1 MTPHRLLSAAAWTLF
16 ALVICDRSVAENR
29 VDFFETKIRP
39 VLVEH
44 CYECHSAD
52 SDDLG
57 GKLRVDDRPSMLVG
71 GESGPVLVAGSP
83 DESLIIQALRYDGL
97 EMPPEAP
104 LPEHII
110 KDFETWVSLG
120 AIDPREPAA
129 GDSPASRRDPVADD
143 GALWSF
149 VPRTNPAIPPVG
161 DPDWPAS
168 PIDRFVL
175 SSMEQ
180 AGLQPTQDA
189 DPRVLV
195 RRLHHDLIGLRP
207 TPHQIEAFVADFERH
222 GSDATTRLVDRLLD
236 SPQFGVR
243 WGRHWLDV
251 ARYGESNGDDGLGR
265 NATFPNAWRYRDYVI
280 DAFNRDVPYDRFVT
294 EQVAGDLLPADTA
307 QQRNRQLVATGFLA
321 IGSKP
326 ASAMNKDFAM
336 DIVDDQIN
344 VVCTA
349 VLGLSVACARCHDHK
364 HDPIPTRDYYAMAGI
379 FRSTETLYGAA
390 GNEKLTAPPTPLH
403 ALRAELTPVRER
415 PDRTAPPKLPAAYF
429 DTVDALQPKLH
440 ERLDS
445 QPRQLAPEGQLDY
458 SANSFAGVQD
468 ARLTGRFNEPA
479 DSYTVAFWFRNN
491 VKNDARLITAYL
503 LSRAALDDKTLP
515 GDHLGIGG
523 SHDKSRTG
531 KLFVFNGNAK
541 KTSIAGTTV
550 IPPDSWNHVS
560 LVRDNNHVKVFL
572 NGRLEITGELESTF
586 GKSLDFSLAAR
597 SDNFAPLSGNL
608 GDVVVLDRALT
619 DDQAARLHES
629 SGQPVGVRP
638 AVPLGFA
645 MGVRDKDKPADCKI
659 HINGTGSKLGPVVA
673 RGALSAYREF
683 VPDDVSN
690 SASDF
695 ASIEMDPAQSGRLQL
710 AQWLTHPDH
719 PQTARVMVNRIW
731 MYLFGRGIVTTP
743 DDFGVYGARPSHPE
757 LLDHLANRFVQEG
770 WSIKRM
776 IRAIVLSRTYQISSH
791 AHAEMLEKDPGNI
804 WLSRHVRKRLDA
816 ESLRD
821 AMLQASGQIDYAPAK
836 GSAIVG
842 VDMLINW
849 PPGASTDLHRPS
861 RHRSV
866 YLCMLRHAPPKE
878 LAAFDLPD
886 GVSVRGRRDVTTL
899 PTQSLF
905 LINSQFVVQQSR
917 ELARCVLDKDLHRDG
932 DRVNAI
938 FAAVLGR
945 DPGPNER
952 EQSLAYVRATE
963 TTLAAGVED
972 QQQRRLHAWASLA
985 QALMTTNEFRYVD

>member
-1 MTPHRLLSAAAWTLF
+1 M
-16 ALVICDRSVAENR
+16 LVCDRSVAENR
-29 VDFFETKIRP
+29 VDFFEKKIRP

-57 GKLRVDDRPSMLVG
+57 GNLRVDDRPSMLVG
-71 GESGPVLVAGSP
+71 GQSGPVLVAGSP
-83 DESLIIQALRYDGL
+83 DESLIIQALRYDGV

-104 LPEHII
+104 LPQHVI

-120 AIDPREPAA
+120 ALDPREPASES
-129 GDSPASRRDPVADD
+129 SPASRRVPVTDD

-149 VPRTNPAIPPVG
+149 VPRSTPSIPAVNDSG
-161 DPDWPAS
+161 WPANR
-168 PIDRFVL
+168 IDRFVL

-180 AGLQPTQDA
+180 AGLGPTRDA

-195 RRLHHDLIGLRP
+195 RRLYHDLIGLRP
-207 TPHQIEAFVADFERH
+207 TQRQIEAFVADFEGR

-307 QQRNRQLVATGFLA
+307 QQRNRQLIATGFLA

-336 DIVDDQIN
+336 DVVDDQIN

-364 HDPIPTRDYYAMAGI
+364 HDPIPTRDYYALAGI

-403 ALRAELTPVRER
+403 QLHTKLTSAGKR
-415 PDRTAPPKLPAAYF
+415 PDRTTPPKLPAAYF
-429 DTVDALQPKLH
+429 QAVDALKPQLH

-445 QPRQLAPEGQLDY
+445 APRQLTPERELDY
-458 SANSFAGVQD
+458 SAESFADVKD
-468 ARLTGRFNEPA
+468 TRLRGQFTGPA

-491 VKNDARLITAYL
+491 VNNDARPITAYL
-503 LSRAALDDKTLP
+503 FSRAASDNKTLP
-515 GDHLGIGG
+515 GDHLGVGG
-523 SHDKSRTG
+523 NHDKSRTG

-541 KTSIAGTTV
+541 KTSIPGSTV
-550 IPPDSWNHVS
+550 IPPNSWNHVA
-560 LVRDNNHVKVFL
+560 LVRDKNHVKVFL
-572 NGRLEITGELESTF
+572 NGRLEITGELEATF
-586 GKSLDFSLAAR
+586 GRSLDFSVAAR

-619 DDQAARLHES
+619 DDQAAGMHKS
-629 SGQPVGVRP
+629 SGQPIGQRP

-645 MGVRDKDKPADCKI
+645 MGVRDKAKPTDCKI
-659 HINGTGSKLGPVVA
+659 HINGTGSKLGPAVA
-673 RGALSAYREF
+673 RGVLSAYR
-683 VPDDVSN
+683 DLAKQDLSNAGLDV
-690 SASDF
+690 
-695 ASIEMDPAQSGRLQL
+695 ASIKIDPRHSGRLEL
-710 AQWLTHPDH
+710 ARWLTHPDH

-731 MYLFGRGIVTTP
+731 THLFGRGIVTTP

-757 LLDHLANRFVQEG
+757 LLDHLAGRFVVEG

-776 IRAIVLSRTYQISSH
+776 IRAIVLSRTYQLSSH
-791 AHAEMLEKDPGNI
+791 AHPDMLEKDPGNI

-821 AMLQASGQIDYAPAK
+821 AMLQACGQIDYAPAK

-849 PPGASTDLHRPS
+849 PPGESTDLHRPS

-886 GVSVRGRRDVTTL
+886 GVSVRGQRDVTTL

-905 LINSQFVVQQSR
+905 LINSEFVVQQSR
-917 ELARCVLDKDLHRDG
+917 ELARRVIDEDSNEDS

-945 DPGPNER
+945 DPEPTER
-952 EQSLAYVRATE
+952 DQSLAYLRVTE
-963 TTLAAGVED
+963 TALAAGVVD
-972 QQQRRLHAWASLA
+972 RQQRRLHAWASLV